1 MIQLR
6 YLILIAVLPFASALY
21 AQDNCSD
28 EEVKLLLS
36 PTQTQAAV
44 QALHASGEAHG
55 RVYFYDT
62 PALDLLSQGM
72 ILRLREGAKLDL
84 TTKFRPL
91 FGEKLGDPSTGLDRY
106 ECEIDLNNGIEK
118 PSYSLHSEYTP
129 TTPPLTGEELFK
141 LLSDDQKQLLKDS
154 KVKIDWKRIK
164 RIADIQSTS
173 WKTAAQPQL
182 GKLGMELWQWP
193 NSSILEISVKVTP
206 AQGQAT
212 YVELKKLAKSSGL
225 ALSTVQS
232 PKTSVAL
239 KKIAAAQ
246 HQ

>member
-1 MIQLR
+1 M
-6 YLILIAVLPFASALY
+6 AVLPFASSLH
-21 AQDNCSD
+21 AQNDCS

-44 QALHASGEAHG
+44 QALHAGGEAHG

-62 PALDLLSQGM
+62 PTLDLLSQGM

-91 FGEKLGDPSTGLDRY
+91 FGEKLGDPSTGHDRY

-118 PSYSLHSEYTP
+118 PSYSLQSVYTP
-129 TTPPLTGEELFK
+129 ATPPLTGDELFK
-141 LLSDDQKQLLKDS
+141 LLSDDQRQLLKDS
-154 KVKIDWKRIK
+154 KVRIDWKRVK
-164 RIADIQSTS
+164 RVADIQSTT

-182 GKLGMELWQWP
+182 GKLSMELWQWP
-193 NSSILEISVKVTP
+193 NSSILEVSVKVTP
-206 AQGQAT
+206 AKGQAT
-212 YVELKKLAKSSGL
+212 YIELKNLAKSSGL

-232 PKTSVAL
+232 PKTSIAL
-239 KKIAAAQ
+239 TKITAAQ
-246 HQ
+246 H